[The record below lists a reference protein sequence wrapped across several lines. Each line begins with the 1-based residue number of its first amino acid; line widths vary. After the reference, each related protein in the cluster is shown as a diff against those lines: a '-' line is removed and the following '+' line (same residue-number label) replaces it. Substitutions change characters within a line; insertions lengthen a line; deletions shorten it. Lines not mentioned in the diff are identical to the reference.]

1 VHVSLMSRCARH
13 RGALVGMLTALVSV
27 AAVAPCLQVA
37 AAGSHRSPASRSS
50 SSHGTPPASTSTTA
64 TATTTSGSPAPP
76 SAPGGPRDWLTSAD
90 KTLSTA
96 VGVYSDCSGAAPVPQ
111 NMAAIDTC
119 VKGRIYF
126 VGHNAGV
133 FTPLMHMA
141 AGALITWYDGRGV
154 AHVFR
159 VVEVH
164 DTAGAQP
171 MTAPSQKSIVAQ
183 FQTCETPNGSVD
195 RILDAAS
202 A

>member
-1 VHVSLMSRCARH
+1 MHVSLMSRCARH

-37 AAGSHRSPASRSS
+37 AARSHSS
-50 SSHGTPPASTSTTA
+50 SPSPSGSHGTAPDATSTTA
-64 TATTTSGSPAPP
+64 TATTTSGTPVPP
-76 SAPGGPRDWLTSAD
+76 SAPGGPRDWLLSAD

-96 VGVYSDCSGAAPVPQ
+96 VGVYTDCSGASPVPQ
-111 NMAAIDTC
+111 DMAAIDTC
-119 VKGRIYF
+119 VKGRVYF

-133 FTPLMHMA
+133 FTPLMHMG
-141 AGALITWYDGRGV
+141 AGALITWYDDRGV

-183 FQTCETPNGSVD
+183 FQTCETPSGSVD
-195 RILDAAS
+195 RILDAVKG
-202 A
+202 